1 MAYYARRTRLSQWI
15 HGKESACNAGGTG
28 SIPGSGKSPEGGNG
42 NPLQHPSLEKPM
54 DRGAWT
60 LLSTHA
66 NGPKRL
72 GSYLARGEREMGVCY
87 PDIVLAVSIGMD
99 RVEEMFW

>member
-1 MAYYARRTRLSQWI
+1 
-15 HGKESACNAGGTG
+15 
-28 SIPGSGKSPEGGNG
+28 
-42 NPLQHPSLEKPM
+42 M

-60 LLSTHA
+60 YLSTHTYA
-66 NGPKRL
+66 PERL

-87 PDIVLAVSIGMD
+87 PDIVVAVSIGMD

>member
-1 MAYYARRTRLSQWI
+1 MGADRNGFASCFCALVFFWTSLNIQMWLPKWLS
-15 HGKESACNAGGTG
+15 GKESACNAGGTG

-60 LLSTHA
+60 
-66 NGPKRL
+66 
-72 GSYLARGEREMGVCY
+72 
-87 PDIVLAVSIGMD
+87 
-99 RVEEMFW
+99 